1 MFSNEALAQR
11 RNHFKIVFYVLV
23 FFLSNHTS
31 PLTRVL
37 FLSPSNTFPLPCNT
51 YMLFATNTCR
61 HSTLPSLS
69 LLSWLPPPTYSARSP
84 LWHAKTGAHL
94 QQNKF
99 HTMLKYECPLKCT
112 WALPLVLTSSN
123 RWHVYGNIKSS
134 NPSSFHRLPT
144 VHGLSVCMFFTY
156 PSPCSISLCSSVE
169 KQTISRGVSLFKVGE
184 LCCAFVALRKKKKK
198 NKYTWLHRMMLEWFD
213 SFDLVEC
220 YPVVIRKFKVQ
231 VELH

>member
-51 YMLFATNTCR
+51 CMLFATNTCR
-61 HSTLPSLS
+61 HSTLSSLS
-69 LLSWLPPPTYSARSP
+69 LLPWLPPPTYSPRSP

-144 VHGLSVCMFFTY
+144 VHGLSVCICSLLILPPA
-156 PSPCSISLCSSVE
+156 PSPSAPLLKSKPSAEEWAC
-169 KQTISRGVSLFKVGE
+169 
-184 LCCAFVALRKKKKK
+184 LR
-198 NKYTWLHRMMLEWFD
+198 
-213 SFDLVEC
+213 SGSC
-220 YPVVIRKFKVQ
+220 VVP
-231 VELH
+231 L